1 MKKSRSIPDH
11 PDIARALQ
19 TGYSRHYKTIRC
31 VDCGSEMYGAHL
43 IYIDNGDVLCGS
55 CLKERIEDGY
65 SIDDLAE
72 ALDVRKA
79 TAGDY
84 LEELE
89 DPD

>member
-1 MKKSRSIPDH
+1 
-11 PDIARALQ
+11 
-19 TGYSRHYKTIRC
+19 
-31 VDCGSEMYGAHL
+31 MYGAHL